1 LFVAAAAASGETKF
15 SGLGELRVKESD
27 RIATMANGM
36 RILGIAVDETADGA
50 VVHGGRFQGGVVQS
64 CGDHRVAMS
73 LAVAGTVASDGV
85 LVEDVAAVETSFP
98 GFPELMAEVGAE
110 IRRTGVS

>member
-1 LFVAAAAASGETKF
+1 
-15 SGLGELRVKESD
+15 
-27 RIATMANGM
+27 
-36 RILGIAVDETADGA
+36 
-50 VVHGGRFQGGVVQS
+50 
-64 CGDHRVAMS
+64 MS